1 MNTSLPVCYHC
12 GKEIPSSGSSQV
24 TFVEKSDTGEIALSF
39 CSDQCLV
46 QWIQKRPH
54 VIPPVSDTSEIATR
68 TLPTSVR
75 GKRAISECAQ
85 EHATD
90 ISLWVLDKLP
100 APASALD
107 ENLLANR
114 EPASV
119 VEHTQQPPLPA
130 YHTSST
136 SSYIIPAVYPD
147 TPPQAQPI
155 SAPDLIAQNLK
166 SLDQLSG
173 EVQYVEHHAVRQ
185 RLKSRIRPKTLFE
198 RLKDRLKAVG
208 IIPYDR
214 DNE

>member
-1 MNTSLPVCYHC
+1 MPVRSSLFLALGAPLMNAPPLTCYHC
-12 GKEIPSSGSSQV
+12 GKEIPSSDSPQV

-54 VIPPVSDTSEIATR
+54 AIPPVSDKLLA
-68 TLPTSVR
+68 PVSVL
-75 GKRAISECAQ
+75 E
-85 EHATD
+85 
-90 ISLWVLDKLP
+90 
-100 APASALD
+100 
-107 ENLLANR
+107 ENLLANQ

-119 VEHTQQPPLPA
+119 AEHIKQPPFPA
-130 YHTSST
+130 YQTSST
-136 SSYIIPAVYPD
+136 SSYIIPAIYPD
-147 TPPQAQPI
+147 TPPQAQPT
-155 SAPDLIAQNLK
+155 SAPDLIAKNLK

-185 RLKSRIRPKTLFE
+185 RLKYRIRPKTLFE